1 MASIQ
6 KLPSG
11 SWRALIRV
19 KGHRPVSGTF
29 STKRL
34 AMDFAEEKERQLE
47 EIRATG
53 KMVAP
58 DGTTV
63 AHYID
68 DYLEYIQNGRTL
80 QRSALFIYKSLKA
93 RFGKI
98 RIEKLSKHHLS
109 AFIEDRKREGVQ
121 GVTIA
126 GDLSMLSSVLR
137 HCSET
142 RYLNIDPDLAD
153 MSRKSIKTEHKLRI
167 KSREVECVPTQSEL
181 DAIISQYDGRKRQEI
196 DMPTIIEFALATSMR
211 QSEICRLEIED
222 LNHEAKTVLIRQRKH
237 PTEKEYNDE
246 TVPLLPKAWAIVER
260 VVAGRISG
268 FIFPYN
274 PKSVST
280 SYTRARQTAGIKR
293 PTRFHDIRHKA
304 ISDFFAMGLN
314 VPQVALMSGHK
325 DWQTLKRYTHVK
337 PSDVHVAHGALSDK
351 MEDTKSINENMSVM
365 AAQIAELL
373 AISGK

>member
-1 MASIQ
+1 
-6 KLPSG
+6 
-11 SWRALIRV
+11 
-19 KGHRPVSGTF
+19 
-29 STKRL
+29 
-34 AMDFAEEKERQLE
+34 MDFAEEKERQLE